1 MTGELLADRARNH
14 GDFSDNAVICQ
25 ALKKNVFRSHYAH
38 TGMTRVFQ
46 ILPQNF

>member
-25 ALKKNVFRSHYAH
+25 ALKKTCFEAITLIRA
-38 TGMTRVFQ
+38 
-46 ILPQNF
+46 